1 MKQFCPK
8 QRRARFG
15 LTWLAALVALLSLV
29 AQSRAQSEYTLSDLS
44 ITPAL
49 TAMTGE
55 DFTLES
61 PVIGDGAMS
70 LAGDDFT
77 MQVAITPLPP
87 VLVVGDVEVFI
98 ALDNGTVVVTWTG
111 TTDGYVLESS
121 PVLGD
126 AADWQPV
133 TPAPTDQRYV
143 APAQGESWFFRLRHP

>member
-1 MKQFCPK
+1 MKPFCPK

-15 LTWLAALVALLSLV
+15 MPWLAALVALLGLV

-61 PVIGDGAMS
+61 PLIGDGEMS

-77 MQVAITPLPP
+77 MQVVITPLPP

-98 ALDNGTVVVTWTG
+98 TFDNGTVVVTWTG
-111 TTDGYVLESS
+111 TAGGYVLESS

-126 AADWQPV
+126 AADWHAV